1 MQHCLFCFKKIQLV
15 CCCQR
20 VGLRMAASDE
30 IILTSNS
37 LPFCAQVR
45 VPTHEDGT
53 CLFWEFATDHYDIGF
68 GVYFEWTI
76 APSNTV
82 SVHVSESSDE
92 EEFEEEERVGE
103 LCDLLAFGELDR
115 VWHLLCTG
123 GELDGVWHLL
133 YTGGELDG
141 CSICYVLLVT
151 AQDTTVSQ
159 KQRSSHT
166 KSIQ

>member
-1 MQHCLFCFKKIQLV
+1 MSKHFSTFSKPEYERDCNFCPCNVVYFALKKIQLE
-15 CCCQR
+15 CCCQKL
-20 VGLRMAASDE
+20 GLKMAASDE

-103 LCDLLAFGELDR
+103 LGDLLAFGELDA
-115 VWHLLCTG
+115 VWHLLCTV
-123 GELDGVWHLL
+123 GELDGVAFVIIYWW
-133 YTGGELDG
+133 
-141 CSICYVLLVT
+141 
-151 AQDTTVSQ
+151 
-159 KQRSSHT
+159 
-166 KSIQ
+166 